1 MEVEG
6 QHTEDGQLIARAAKG
21 EQKAFTVL
29 LDKYRNAVYHIILRI
44 VKVPEDAEDL
54 TIETFAKAFD
64 RLHQYCPEYAFSTW
78 LFKIASNTS
87 IDFLRKKSIDK
98 VSLDQQ
104 DASIADNVKFST
116 GNDPEIDLIKTQRK
130 DTLQKAV
137 NEMDEIFSRVIHLR
151 YFKEYNYEEISAELG
166 IPVGTIKV
174 QLYRAKK
181 LLLKK
186 LEEEKDK
193 W

>member
-87 IDFLRKKSIDK
+87 IDFLRRKSIDK

>member
-151 YFKEYNYEEISAELG
+151 YFKEYNYE
-166 IPVGTIKV
+166 
-174 QLYRAKK
+174 
-181 LLLKK
+181 
-186 LEEEKDK
+186 
-193 W
+193 

>member
-1 MEVEG
+1 MELKG
-6 QHTEDGQLIARAAKG
+6 QHTQDNQLITRAG
-21 EQKAFTVL
+21 MGDQKAFTAL
-29 LDKYRNAVYHIILRI
+29 LDKYRNAVFHIILKI
-44 VKVPEDAEDL
+44 VKTPEDAEDL

-64 RLHQYCPEYAFSTW
+64 RLDQYSPEYAFSTW

-87 IDFLRKKSIDK
+87 IDFLRRKSIDK

-104 DASIADNVKFST
+104 DASITDNVKFST
-116 GNDPEIDLIKTQRK
+116 GNDPEIDLIKSQQQ
-130 DTLQKAV
+130 DTLQKTV
-137 NEMDEIFSRVIHLR
+137 NEMDEIFSRVINLR

-186 LEEEKDK
+186 LLEDKDK